1 MCKENWRPSL
11 LAKVSSLAGTSEAK
25 DGDTKMSDAV
35 APAAAEVA
43 GTPASKE
50 SDTAVA
56 DAVVLASEEIAVAPG
71 SLVVKEEE
79 APAATHSSVDDDGG
93 TLVSAESLTAAY
105 KALGHAALS
114 VVHGNYSNDPML

>member
-1 MCKENWRPSL
+1 MCKENWRP
-11 LAKVSSLAGTSEAK
+11 SLAGTSEAK

-35 APAAAEVA
+35 ASAAAEVA

-50 SDTAVA
+50 SDTVVS
-56 DAVVLASEEIAVAPG
+56 DAVVHASQEVAAAAG
-71 SLVVKEEE
+71 SLVVREEE
-79 APAATHSSVDDDGG
+79 DPAATHSPVDDDGG